1 MSIGM
6 SPRNTTLISYG
17 IFILVMGAIGW
28 LHLAAAFVTMLFACL
43 ALSKLNFWNRKWL
56 AVLLFLVLVAMVFCG
71 FVLFLKNAITELPE
85 IVSNS
90 IHRIVEYAQKHEIEL
105 PFADNAD
112 NLKDLAVDT
121 VKSNLGY
128 LQNFAKI
135 ATKEFLF
142 QVVAVVVSIGVFL
155 NPKLEDDS
163 GGIAATTIY
172 ALLYKEIADRF
183 HSFYGNFERVIGA
196 QLLISLINTVL
207 TSIFITFCSL
217 PYPGLVIIL
226 TFLCG
231 MLPIIGN
238 IISNAII
245 VGLAFMISPKLA
257 FWAMAFLVSIHKME
271 YFLNSKII
279 GSRIRHP
286 MWLMLLA
293 LIAGE
298 RLMGIPGIILAPV
311 ILSFIKIEL
320 TRFEVT
326 PDGRVIEVFKQ
337 VDKPAKPPVAPV

>member
-1 MSIGM
+1 M
-6 SPRNTTLISYG
+6 SPRNTTLISYAV
-17 IFILVMGAIGW
+17 FLFVLAAIGG
-28 LHLAAAFVTMLFACL
+28 LHLAASFVTVLFACL
-43 ALSKLNFWNRKWL
+43 ALHKLNFWNRKWL
-56 AVLLFLVLVAMVFCG
+56 SVVLFLILVALIFCG
-71 FVLFLKNAITELPE
+71 FVLFLKKAVNVLPG

-90 IHRIVEYAQKHEIEL
+90 IRGVVQFARDRGIEL

-121 VKSNLGY
+121 VQSNLSY

-135 ATKEFLF
+135 ATKEFVF
-142 QVVAVVVSIGVFL
+142 QVVAVVVAIGIFL
-155 NPKLEDDS
+155 NPDPERNAGDAAESRTLYDLFYEA
-163 GGIAATTIY
+163 IAR
-172 ALLYKEIADRF
+172 RF
-183 HSFYGNFERVIGA
+183 GSFYRCFERVMGA

-207 TSIFITFCSL
+207 TSIFLMVCCL
-217 PYPGLVIIL
+217 CYPRLVGYAGLVIIL
-226 TFLCG
+226 TFACG

-245 VGLAFMISPKLA
+245 VGLAFTVSPRLA
-257 FWAMAFLVSIHKME
+257 ITALVFLVSIHKLE

-279 GSRIRHP
+279 GPRIRHP

-311 ILSFIKIEL
+311 VLSFIKVEL
-320 TRFEVT
+320 TKYEVGPGGGVSET
-326 PDGRVIEVFKQ
+326 NPAAIERRQ
-337 VDKPAKPPVAPV
+337 GS